1 MTSFTVK
8 PNGTIK
14 VEPTN
19 KVAGRIQYY
28 FKGMLMA
35 PENATIIE
43 ANETEIIAVRDKDQL
58 IVPFVKKSG
67 EWLLKGSDTQKNL
80 LFGTRFIYND

>member
-8 PNGTIK
+8 PDGAIK
-14 VEPTN
+14 VKPIDRS
-19 KVAGRIQYY
+19 AGKIQYY

-43 ANETEIIAVRDKDQL
+43 ANETEMMAMRDRDQL
-58 IVPFVKKSG
+58 ILPFVKKSG